1 MQKTIQRRLRALER
15 SRSKGQDCRGIL
27 LAYYLGGLRPDN
39 PPTNLGAA
47 HARALGFPDE
57 QSLLKESVRTLEVA
71 VRTGE
76 FGRDWMMRFQ
86 QAYQRLLAHWGLEPN
101 VSGDA
106 WIEALNEM
114 FEALPPKLKKWA
126 EAVLEE
132 DFKAQLQA
140 NEVLAALERGE
151 LPDFI
156 AKPYRRSRSRAR
168 PRRAGTGRHVAR
180 PA

>member
-1 MQKTIQRRLRALER
+1 
-15 SRSKGQDCRGIL
+15 
-27 LAYYLGGLRPDN
+27 
-39 PPTNLGAA
+39 
-47 HARALGFPDE
+47 
-57 QSLLKESVRTLEVA
+57 
-71 VRTGE
+71 
-76 FGRDWMMRFQ
+76 MMRFQ

-151 LPDFI
+151 LPEEPI
-156 AKPYRRSRSRAR
+156 AKANRRSRSRAR
-168 PRRAGTGRHVAR
+168 PRRAGTSGHAAR